1 MEFTKRA
8 GLLLIVCITLLTGC
22 QPKSYSPEDYPESD
36 RQAALPSDIQKQ
48 SPSTDQYPPILHSSE
63 FEKPIPV
70 PGGVNTSG
78 GEDSAFIMPDG
89 QTLYFFFT
97 PDVRIPVEQ
106 QITDG
111 VTGLYVS
118 HKQGDTWSEA
128 ERVWLAPP
136 GVLSMDGAVSIQGD
150 EMWFATAREGYT
162 GVQIFTAELIDGRW
176 QNWQSVGS
184 RLMDEIMIGEVE
196 IYGDDL
202 YFHSD
207 RPGGKGGYDIWM
219 TTRSGD
225 TWSDPVNIAVVNSEG
240 MEGWPNISPDGSE
253 LWFTRT
259 VNGTPAIFR
268 SLREGDS
275 WGEPEMILSQFAG
288 ESSMDAEGNIFFTH
302 HYFDNGEMIEGDIY
316 VAYKKQ

>member
-1 MEFTKRA
+1 MGLFKRVNLVFVLSLI
-8 GLLLIVCITLLTGC
+8 LLASC
-22 QPKSYSPEDYPESD
+22 SPTAHNSADYPESD
-36 RQAALPSDIQKQ
+36 RRAALPADIQKQ
-48 SPSTDQYPPILHSSE
+48 NPSTDPYPPILHSNDYE
-63 FEKPIPV
+63 TPVPV

-78 GEDSAFIMPDG
+78 GEDSAFILPDG

-97 PDVRIPVEQ
+97 PDVRLPVEE

-118 HKQGDTWSEA
+118 HKQGEAWSEA

-136 GVLSMDGAVSIQGD
+136 GTLSMDGAVSIQGD
-150 EMWFATAREGYT
+150 EMWFASAREGYT
-162 GVQIFTAELIDGRW
+162 GVQIFTAEWVDGRW
-176 QNWQSVGS
+176 QNWQEVGS
-184 RLMDEIMIGEVE
+184 RLMDEVMIGEVE

-219 TTRSGD
+219 TTRDGES
-225 TWSDPVNIAVVNSEG
+225 WSNPVNIAAVNTAG
-240 MEGWPNISPDGSE
+240 MEGWPHISPDGSE

-259 VNGTPAIFR
+259 VNGTPAIFYSR
-268 SLREGDS
+268 RQGDS

-288 ESSMDAEGNIFFTH
+288 ESSVDAEGNIYFTH
-302 HYFDNGEMIEGDIY
+302 HYFDDGEMVEGDIY
-316 VAYKKQ
+316 VAYKKK